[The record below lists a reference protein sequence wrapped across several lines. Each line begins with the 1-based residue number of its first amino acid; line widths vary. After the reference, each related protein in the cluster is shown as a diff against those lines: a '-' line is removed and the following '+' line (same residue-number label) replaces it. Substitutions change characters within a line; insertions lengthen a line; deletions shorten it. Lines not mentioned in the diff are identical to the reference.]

1 MLRRRQRQSGARDPV
16 CGAKVKPS
24 RRTPREEYAGTT
36 YYFCSQACAERF
48 TEDADIFTSG
58 VPLGAL
64 VTRDRAS
71 RPASEYAEQSRLGE
85 HAVVGPA
92 PVVDAGPG

>member
-1 MLRRRQRQSGARDPV
+1 MLPRKHRRTDAHDPV
-16 CGAKVKPS
+16 CGAKVRPS
-24 RRTPREEYAGTT
+24 SRTLSEEYAGTI
-36 YYFCSQACAERF
+36 YYFCSQACLERF
-48 TEDADIFTSG
+48 SEDADIFTSD

-71 RPASEYAEQSRLGE
+71 RPASEYAEQSRMGE